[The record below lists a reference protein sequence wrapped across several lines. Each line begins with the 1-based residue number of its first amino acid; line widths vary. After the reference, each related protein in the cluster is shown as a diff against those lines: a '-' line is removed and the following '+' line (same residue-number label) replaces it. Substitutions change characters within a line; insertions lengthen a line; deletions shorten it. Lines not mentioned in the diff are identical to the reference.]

1 MKTYTGTADA
11 NGDFTVS
18 FGSDVFAGGQKV
30 TVTAE
35 KDSATK
41 SIELFAPSNAS
52 GGGVIQFSGTM
63 ANFPQDIGVI
73 TLTSAVSG
81 IINPNAMRASVN
93 DFNMFYRATGLII
106 EGAVTELGNYALADW
121 RYASLL
127 TLPSTLTKI
136 GQYALQRFGN
146 ASTVDFNITLP
157 NSVNTLD
164 QYSFSYANMKNFDL
178 GAGVTIIPQQ
188 CFSYTNK
195 LETFNYRNATTVK
208 ENAFYGSNLKY
219 NYIPETVTTIEVGSY
234 QYAKSVEVS
243 IGAGVTSIPAYAF
256 FQNTFCTKFTLGIN
270 VASIASNGLNGL
282 SACNELICPR
292 ATPPSIPADALTGL
306 KSTCVIKVPAASLA
320 AYQATTNWSAH
331 ASKMIGV

>member
-1 MKTYTGTADA
+1 MATYTGVADA
-11 NGDFTVS
+11 NGDFIVPFLASYTS
-18 FGSDVFAGGQKV
+18 GQKV

-35 KDSATK
+35 KEGATK
-41 SIELFAPSNAS
+41 TIELFAPSDVL
-52 GGGVIQFSGTM
+52 GGGAIQFSGNM
-63 ANFPQDIGVI
+63 GNFPNNIGVI
-73 TLTSAVSG
+73 TLTDQIAG
-81 IINPNAMRASVN
+81 IVQANAMRASVN

-106 EGAVTELGNYALADW
+106 EGAVTEFGDYAFADW
-121 RYASLL
+121 RYASSLI
-127 TLPSTLTKI
+127 LPSTLTKI
-136 GQYALQRFGN
+136 GQYALLRFGN
-146 ASTVDFNITLP
+146 ASTGDFNITLP

-178 GAGVTIIPQQ
+178 GTGVTIIPQQ

-234 QYAKSVEVS
+234 QHAKSVEVS

-270 VASIASNGLNGL
+270 VASIASNSLSGL
-282 SACNELICPR
+282 SACNELICQR
-292 ATPPSIPADALTGL
+292 ATPPTITADALIGL

-320 AYQATTNWSAH
+320 AYQAATNWSVH
-331 ASKMIGV
+331 ASKMLGV

>member
-1 MKTYTGTADA
+1 MAIYTGVADA
-11 NGDFTVS
+11 NGDFTVPFS
-18 FGSDVFAGGQKV
+18 SNYTGGQRI

-35 KDSATK
+35 KDAATK
-41 SIELFAPSNAS
+41 TIELFAPSEVV

-106 EGAVTELGNYALADW
+106 EGAVTELGDYALADW
-121 RYASLL
+121 GCASLL

-136 GQYALQRFGN
+136 GQYALQSFGN

-164 QYSFSYANMKNFDL
+164 QYSFMYASMKNFDL
-178 GAGVTIIPQQ
+178 GTGVTIIPQQ

-208 ENAFYGSNLKY
+208 ESAFYGSNLKY

-234 QYAKSVEVS
+234 QYAGSVEVS
-243 IGAGVTSIPAYAF
+243 IGAGVKSIPAYAF
-256 FQNTFCTKFTLGIN
+256 YQNTFCTKFTLGIN
-270 VASIASNGLNGL
+270 VISIASNGLGGL

-292 ATPPSIPADALTGL
+292 ATPPTITADALTGL
-306 KSTCVIKVPAASLA
+306 KSTCVIKVPQSSVAAYKAASGWK
-320 AYQATTNWSAH
+320 THS
-331 ASKMIGV
+331 SKISGY

>member
-1 MKTYTGTADA
+1 MTTYTGVADL
-11 NGDFTVS
+11 NGDFTVPFS
-18 FGSDVFAGGQKV
+18 SAYTSGQKV

-35 KDSATK
+35 KDAATK
-41 SIELFAPSNAS
+41 TIELFAPSEVV

-106 EGAVTELGNYALADW
+106 EGAVTELGDYALADW
-121 RYASLL
+121 GCASLL

-136 GQYALQRFGN
+136 GQYALQSFGN

-164 QYSFSYANMKNFDL
+164 QYSFMYASMKNFDL
-178 GAGVTIIPQQ
+178 GTGVTIIPQQ

-208 ENAFYGSNLKY
+208 ESAFYGSNLKY

-234 QYAKSVEVS
+234 QYAGSVEVS
-243 IGAGVTSIPAYAF
+243 IGAGVKSIPAYAF
-256 FQNTFCTKFTLGIN
+256 YQNTFCTKFTLGIN
-270 VASIASNGLNGL
+270 VVSIASNGLGGL

-292 ATPPSIPADALTGL
+292 ATPPTITADALTGL
-306 KSTCVIKVPAASLA
+306 KSTCVIKVPAASLN
-320 AYQATTNWSAH
+320 AYKTASRWSAH
-331 ASKMIGV
+331 ASKMVGV

>member
-1 MKTYTGTADA
+1 MATYTTVADG
-11 NGDFTVS
+11 NGDFAVS
-18 FGSDVFAGGQKV
+18 FPASYTGGEKI
-30 TVTAE
+30 TVTSE
-35 KDSATK
+35 KNAATK
-41 SIELFAPSNAS
+41 SIELYAPSTPT
-52 GGGVIQFSGTM
+52 GGGEIQFSGTM
-63 ANFPQDIGVI
+63 VNFPQNIGVI

-81 IINPNAMRASVN
+81 IINPSAMRASVN

-106 EGAVTELGNYALADW
+106 EGAVTELGDYALADW

-136 GQYALQRFGN
+136 GQYALQHFGK

-157 NSVNTLD
+157 NSVNTLG
-164 QYSFSYANMKNFDL
+164 QYSFAYANMKNFDL
-178 GAGVTIIPQQ
+178 GTGVTIIPQQ
-188 CFSYTNK
+188 CFSSTNK

-208 ENAFYGSNLKY
+208 ESAFYGSNLKY

-243 IGAGVTSIPAYAF
+243 IGAGVTSIPIYAF
-256 FQNTFCTKFTLGIN
+256 SQNTFCTKFTLGIN
-270 VASIASNGLNGL
+270 VVSIASNGLGGL

-292 ATPPSIPADALTGL
+292 ATPPTITADALTGL

-320 AYQATTNWSAH
+320 AYQTATNWSVH
-331 ASKMIGV
+331 ASKMVGV

>member
-1 MKTYTGTADA
+1 MATYTTVADG
-11 NGDFTVS
+11 NGDFAVS
-18 FGSDVFAGGQKV
+18 FPASYTGGEKI
-30 TVTAE
+30 TVTSE
-35 KDSATK
+35 KDAATK
-41 SIELFAPSNAS
+41 SIELYAPSTPT
-52 GGGVIQFSGTM
+52 GGGEIQFSGTM
-63 ANFPQDIGVI
+63 VNFPQDIGVI

-81 IINPNAMRASVN
+81 IINPSAMRASVN

-106 EGAVTELGNYALADW
+106 EGAVTELGDYALADW

-164 QYSFSYANMKNFDL
+164 QYSFAYAGMKNFDL
-178 GAGVTIIPQQ
+178 GTGVTIIPRQ

-208 ENAFYGSNLKY
+208 ESAFYGSNLKY
-219 NYIPETVTTIEVGSY
+219 NYIPETVTTIELGSY
-234 QYAKSVEVS
+234 QHAKSVEVS
-243 IGAGVTSIPAYAF
+243 IGAGVTSIPAFAF
-256 FQNTFCTKFTLGIN
+256 YQNTFCTKFTLGIN
-270 VASIASNGLNGL
+270 VVSIASNGLSGL

-292 ATPPSIPADALTGL
+292 ATPPTITADALTWL

-320 AYQATTNWSAH
+320 AYQTATNWSVH
-331 ASKMIGV
+331 ASKMVGV

>member
-1 MKTYTGTADA
+1 MTTYTTTADSSGNYSIAFGTAY
-11 NGDFTVS
+11 T
-18 FGSDVFAGGQKV
+18 GGQKV
-30 TVTAE
+30 SVTSE
-35 KDSATK
+35 KDGSTK
-41 SIELFAPSNAS
+41 NIELYAPSS
-52 GGGVIQFSGTM
+52 VIGGGVIQFSGTM
-63 ANFPQDIGVI
+63 VNFPQDIGVI

-81 IINPNAMRASVN
+81 IINPSAMRAATN

-106 EGAVTELGNYALADW
+106 EGAVTELGDYAFSDW

-136 GQYALQRFGN
+136 GQYALLNFGI

-164 QYSFSYANMKNFDL
+164 RYSFASASMKNFDL
-178 GAGVTIIPQQ
+178 GTGVTIIPQY
-188 CFSYTNK
+188 CFSSTNK
-195 LETFNYRNATTVK
+195 LETFNYRNVTTVK
-208 ENAFYGSNLKY
+208 DSAFLGSNLKY

-256 FQNTFCTKFTLGIN
+256 YQNTFCTKFTLGIN
-270 VASIASNGLNGL
+270 VVSIASHGL
-282 SACNELICPR
+282 SGLSVCNELICPR
-292 ATPPSIPADALTGL
+292 ATPPTITADALTGL

-320 AYQATTNWSAH
+320 AYQTATNWSVH
-331 ASKMIGV
+331 ASKMVGV